1 MPYGKR
7 RTPRKRAALRRNFK
21 HFRKATRSSGAARP
35 MRALRTTYRGK
46 PNQYRFVREQKS
58 YVIDLANYVLV
69 DPAKTIAVV
78 SFNGFNMTM
87 IEQFA
92 PEFGLLFH
100 NFIVDKIT
108 VELTPM
114 WDSNVMPAIVPP
126 TVGQVP
132 VIPVP
137 AMCITRLSSKWIA
150 DDNPISAITTDD
162 GVRAYLAQTQMKTR
176 SMYSSKRPLKL
187 ITLKP
192 RIFAPV
198 NQLGPL
204 PGVPPTNYNNVT
216 IPPKWMSI
224 VGSDDTIY
232 AQNALFVAQTVQQT
246 EIPRGVYKYRVVVK
260 VDFRCS
266 LVT

>member
-1 MPYGKR
+1 
-7 RTPRKRAALRRNFK
+7 
-21 HFRKATRSSGAARP
+21 
-35 MRALRTTYRGK
+35 MRALRQTYRGK
-46 PNQYRFVREQKS
+46 PNQYRFIREQKS

-78 SFNGFNMTM
+78 SFNTFNMSM
-87 IEQFA
+87 IEQFQT
-92 PEFGLLFH
+92 EFGSLFH
-100 NFIVDKIT
+100 NYIVDKIT
-108 VELTPM
+108 VELIPM
-114 WDSNVMPAIVPP
+114 WDSNVMNSIALPVP
-126 TVGQVP
+126 GQVP
-132 VIPVP
+132 QVPTP

-176 SMYSSKRPLKL
+176 SMYSSKKPLKL
-187 ITLKP
+187 VTHRP

-204 PGVPPTNYNNVT
+204 PGVPPTNYNNIT
-216 IPPKWMSI
+216 LPPKWMSI

-246 EIPRGVYKYRVVVK
+246 EIPRGVYKYRAIVK
-260 VDFRCS
+260 AEFRVS